1 MGISLYTM
9 NGSSKIDTVG
19 CSVIMSVTKVGIEDM
34 GVKIDCL
41 IEGCNEETV
50 VTLLLGIAD
59 ESVIGMMIGNT
70 KGVGADKID
79 DGRSL
84 LMLDGSSVGATTGS
98 SVGIV
103 VGVDRSANDD
113 DIDGI
118 KVV

>member
-1 MGISLYTM
+1 MGISLFTM

-19 CSVIMSVTKVGIEDM
+19 CSVIMSLTKVGIEDM

-59 ESVIGMMIGNT
+59 ESVIGMMIGN
-70 KGVGADKID
+70 KIGEGADGID

-103 VGVDRSANDD
+103 VGVDRSANND

-118 KVV
+118 TVV